1 MTTQQ
6 TERAD
11 VLALKL
17 KGLKVENI
25 ASQLGITVRAVHSH
39 DKEIKKMMAKGDA
52 EELAKMSP
60 EELEFAKTAVG
71 QLLPYMRKSIETV
84 QKSANTL
91 QSIHVK
97 ALDVAERIFGIIDL
111 KLEDDK
117 ITVKELKELTTLFA
131 DTYAVLYNKNGI
143 QIVNLLANGSD
154 GELSEADRRKKSMK
168 DDLLQIRQ
176 DHIDSKAIEAEVYDE
191 EDDNEKP
198 PPAV

>member
-1 MTTQQ
+1 MTQTQ

-17 KGLKVENI
+17 KGMSIPNI
-25 ASQLGITVRAVHSH
+25 ANKLGITVRAVNSH

-60 EELEFAKTAVG
+60 DELEFAKTAVQ

-91 QSIHVK
+91 QSIHTK
-97 ALDVAERIFGIIDL
+97 ALDVAERIFTIIDK
-111 KLEDDK
+111 KLEDGENLP
-117 ITVKELKELTTLFA
+117 VKELKELTALFA

-154 GELSEADRRKKSMK
+154 ADLSEADRRKATMK
-168 DDLLQIRQ
+168 QDLQDIRQ
-176 DHIDSKAIEAEVYDE
+176 EYIDSKAIEADV
-191 EDDNEKP
+191 DD
-198 PPAV
+198 V

>member
-1 MTTQQ
+1 MTQIQ

-25 ASQLGITVRAVHSH
+25 ANQLGITVAKVHSH

-52 EELAKMSP
+52 EELAKMTP
-60 EELEFAKTAVG
+60 DELEFAKTAVT

-91 QSIHVK
+91 QSIHVN
-97 ALDVAERIFGIIDL
+97 ALDVAERIFKIIDK
-111 KLEDDK
+111 KLESDD
-117 ITVKELKELTTLFA
+117 IEIKELKELTTLFA

-143 QIVNLLANGSD
+143 QIVNLLASGSD
-154 GELSEADRRKKSMK
+154 GELSDADRRKQNMK
-168 DDLLQIRQ
+168 DDLRAIRQ
-176 DHIDSKAIEAEVYDE
+176 EYIDSKAIEAEIDE
-191 EDDNEKP
+191 EETDNEP
-198 PPAV
+198 PKV